1 MGHLGQFII
10 KTNGK
15 YKKLSELTGLTF
27 EDGKQYT
34 FQIQNSAFVL
44 SSATVPKDGG
54 FYIAA
59 PTLNL
64 FTKTAGEDFYIKTTC
79 IEAMI
84 NLAQ

>member
-10 KTNGK
+10 NTNGE
-15 YKKLSELTGLTF
+15 YKKLSEITGLTF

-54 FYIAA
+54 F
-59 PTLNL
+59 
-64 FTKTAGEDFYIKTTC
+64 
-79 IEAMI
+79 
-84 NLAQ
+84 